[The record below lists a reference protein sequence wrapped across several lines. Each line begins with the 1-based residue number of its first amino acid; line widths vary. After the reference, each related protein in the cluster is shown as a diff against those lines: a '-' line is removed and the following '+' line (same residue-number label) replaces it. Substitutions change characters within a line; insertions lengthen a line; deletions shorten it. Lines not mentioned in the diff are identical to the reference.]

1 MTLKAHPAT
10 AGTRDFPEEDV
21 RPKLVR
27 TLTETMTT
35 GQQALECAIQ
45 ALEQGRTDIAVR
57 ALSSAAK
64 AVSTSADAMMTLHKD
79 PGSPG

>member
-1 MTLKAHPAT
+1 MTLKAPPAT
-10 AGTRDFPEEDV
+10 AGTPIFPGEEL
-21 RPKLVR
+21 RSELVR
-27 TLTETMTT
+27 ALTETMTT
-35 GQQALECAIQ
+35 GQQALECAIH
-45 ALEQGRTDIAVR
+45 AIEHGRTDIAVR